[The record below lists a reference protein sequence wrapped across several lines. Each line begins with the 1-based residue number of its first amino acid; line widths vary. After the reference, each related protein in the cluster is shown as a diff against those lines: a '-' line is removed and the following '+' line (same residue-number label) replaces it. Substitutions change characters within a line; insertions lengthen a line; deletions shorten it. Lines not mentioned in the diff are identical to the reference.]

1 MQFLNS
7 RVAEL
12 QEMHE
17 TFRREVNRMS
27 KFFHRQEGFTLI
39 ELMIVILIIA
49 ILVAI
54 AVPVFLSA
62 RSSAQR
68 RTCQA
73 NLRTIDGAMNTYN
86 GQYDAYPPN
95 GAVDTMM
102 VPTLIKKTPSCPT
115 TNTVYTLSGGTASV
129 PPNVT
134 CPTNVTGHAI

>member
-1 MQFLNS
+1 
-7 RVAEL
+7 
-12 QEMHE
+12 MHE

-86 GQYDAYPPN
+86 GQYDAYPP
-95 GAVDTMM
+95 GDGTTVGSIM
-102 VPTLIKKTPSCPT
+102 VPTLLKKTPTCPT
-115 TNTVYTLSGGTASV
+115 TTDEYTMAGGTSSV
-129 PPNVT
+129 PPVVT
-134 CPTNVTGHAI
+134 CPTNVNGHTI